1 MLSYSGEENGVTTL
15 RFYRKPNTND
25 QQNDVVIQVKNDV
38 ITLVMAR
45 SAFAFVLLWHL
56 PRSAFS
62 T

>member
-45 SAFAFVLLWHL
+45 SAFVFALLWHL
-56 PRSAFS
+56 LRSAFS